1 MNERLWSVVPNTV
14 SRGAVSNLAS
24 ASCRWRRRRTRAA
37 FNYTGK
43 SGLSPRSRPPAPT
56 QKPLM
61 SQFPVGQMAETR
73 PSMVVAT
80 LVTADWNSRCIYL
93 FIYFISHVICCRRLF
108 ERRSHRVARRPRRDK
123 NARAPLAAG
132 VGLDSEVIVHHRG
145 AQISER
151 TWTCRKEPPCV
162 LPVRMLSTFVVPVRL
177 QSWSVW
183 ENSGT
188 WPEVTPHYWW
198 VNGLF

>member
-73 PSMVVAT
+73 RP
-80 LVTADWNSRCIYL
+80 WC
-93 FIYFISHVICCRRLF
+93 SH
-108 ERRSHRVARRPRRDK
+108 SVARLPRRDK
-123 NARAPLAAG
+123 NARAPLPAG

-151 TWTCRKEPPCV
+151 TWMCRKEPPCV
-162 LPVRMLSTFVVPVRL
+162 LPVRMLSAFVVPVRL